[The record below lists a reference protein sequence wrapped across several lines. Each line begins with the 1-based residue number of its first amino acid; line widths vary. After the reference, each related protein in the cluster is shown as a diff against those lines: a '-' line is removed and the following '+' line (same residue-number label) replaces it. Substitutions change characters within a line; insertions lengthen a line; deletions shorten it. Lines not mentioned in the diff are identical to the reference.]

1 MIDTEGMLK
10 KIKVRLGISPE
21 TTEHDEVLRLMLE
34 DAVMMIR
41 IFCNRDVFPVQLEYV
56 ARQIVVNAFYKE
68 NGDNVASIKR
78 GDTQIT
84 YTDTISNDDMRSEEH
99 TSELQSPNSNA
110 YDVFGF

>member
-1 MIDTEGMLK
+1 MIDTDGMLK

-84 YTDTISNDDMRSEEH
+84 YTETISKDDLTQEH
-99 TSELQSPNSNA
+99 RELCCK
-110 YDVFGF
+110 YRRLRTG